1 MKKSIELFSRMTY
14 QNEPTNQKRVVISA
28 DSLAKSL
35 GAAKAIR
42 VQLIGYRITPGCELT
57 LSMHETA
64 HPSFRPNEVVAGGTP
79 FHTSG
84 VITTLRPAPY
94 NIGGPFCDNV
104 CFTLQIKHTT
114 DAAQVEFD
122 GQVYVTLI
130 LEE

>member
-14 QNEPTNQKRVVISA
+14 QNEPTNQKRVVVSA

-42 VQLIGYRITPGCELT
+42 VQLIGYRITAGCELT

-64 HPSFRPNEVVAGGTP
+64 HPGFRPNEVVPGGTP
-79 FHTSG
+79 FHTSN

-94 NIGGPFCDNV
+94 TINGPFCDNV